1 MKKLSVLV
9 SFLFFIGLV
18 GGLAANVTTVAA
30 QEQVINLDN
39 ATESA
44 ATDEASATDSAEAA
58 TASGV
63 AQQIQEQADNDIT
76 ERTGPQRSRLTQYLT
91 DNPPGT
97 LSWHNFLQHAIYNA
111 VTNGLS
117 SNIVVLLILFPIIT
131 SVIAAFRHLIGLR
144 GFGVYAPAVL
154 SVALVS
160 TGIGTGLVVFFIVLV
175 AALIFRSLTRRLKLQ
190 YLPRTAMLL
199 WGVSLIVLLLM
210 IISSLHEMT
219 IFLAVSI
226 FPLLIIMLL
235 TENFM
240 ETQLMSSQS
249 QAVRLTVETV
259 LIAIVG
265 SLIISSEVLQRT
277 VILNPEATII
287 GVAII
292 NILVGKYS
300 GLRFLEYFRFESI
313 LER

>member
-1 MKKLSVLV
+1 
-9 SFLFFIGLV
+9 
-18 GGLAANVTTVAA
+18 
-30 QEQVINLDN
+30 
-39 ATESA
+39 
-44 ATDEASATDSAEAA
+44 
-58 TASGV
+58 
-63 AQQIQEQADNDIT
+63 
-76 ERTGPQRSRLTQYLT
+76 
-91 DNPPGT
+91 
-97 LSWHNFLQHAIYNA
+97 
-111 VTNGLS
+111 
-117 SNIVVLLILFPIIT
+117 
-131 SVIAAFRHLIGLR
+131 
-144 GFGVYAPAVL
+144 
-154 SVALVS
+154 
-160 TGIGTGLVVFFIVLV
+160 
-175 AALIFRSLTRRLKLQ
+175 
-190 YLPRTAMLL
+190 
-199 WGVSLIVLLLM
+199 M
-210 IISSLHEMT
+210 IISSLYEMT